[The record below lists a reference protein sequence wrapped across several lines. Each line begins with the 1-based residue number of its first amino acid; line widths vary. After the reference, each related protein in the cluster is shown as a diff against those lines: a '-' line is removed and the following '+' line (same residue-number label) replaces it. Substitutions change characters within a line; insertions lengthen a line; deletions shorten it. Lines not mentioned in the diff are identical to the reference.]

1 LAISI
6 FFEMRAKSTALNLI
20 QGASID
26 REEVQDFAMIKELG
40 SENEVIWSRWCK
52 NAERAPDR
60 DAIIHWVAGEEP
72 FRWTFSSLIETAE
85 GLAATLTERD
95 IGKGD
100 VCAIVMRHNSMLY
113 PLYLAI
119 VCMGAIPAV
128 LAYPNPR
135 LHPDK
140 FRQGIDGMSLRSGL
154 HWVFTERD
162 LEETLRHSLQKPG
175 STIKG
180 LHFPLEWKTGDAL
193 TKEQLDRVITR
204 HSVVNRDDPLLLQH
218 SSGTTGLQKPVLL
231 SHRAVLEHVKCY
243 GQAIGLN
250 ENDKIVSWLPLYHDM
265 GLIAAFHL
273 PLAFGVPTVQIDPFE
288 WVMVPS
294 LLLDAVSMERGTI
307 SWLPNFAYN
316 MMADKI
322 ADDELDSINLES
334 WRLVI
339 NCSEPVRHESHH
351 RFVGRFQ
358 HCGLNPLA
366 ISSCYAMAETTFA
379 TTQTPPGTPPA
390 SLALDRLALAQ
401 GKVKIAQDADQAK
414 ICVSS
419 GKTITGC
426 QVRIV
431 DENRQDLG
439 ERTIGEIAIRSRSMF
454 DGYRNYPEKTA
465 EVLCDDWYY
474 SGDYGFVNRGDYYV
488 IGRKKDI
495 IIVAGNNIYPEDL
508 EDVVGKVEGV
518 IPGRVIAFGEEDKE
532 LGTEH
537 VSVIAESGTTD
548 DQRQRKLKMDIIQAA
563 MAIDVSITKVYLVPP
578 RWLIKSS
585 AGKPSRKANKD
596 RILYISETTGSKTN
610 DYAGIEA
617 RHISSAQVG

>member
-1 LAISI
+1 
-6 FFEMRAKSTALNLI
+6 
-20 QGASID
+20 
-26 REEVQDFAMIKELG
+26 MIKELG
-40 SENEVIWSRWCK
+40 GENEAIWNRWYK
-52 NAERAPDR
+52 NAERSPDR

-72 FRWTFSSLIETAE
+72 FRWTFSALIESAE
-85 GLAATLTERD
+85 DLAAMLVEHD

-100 VCAIVMRHNSMLY
+100 VCAIIMRHNRILY

-119 VCMGAIPAV
+119 VFVGAIPAV

-154 HWVFTERD
+154 DWVFTERD
-162 LEETLRHSLQKPG
+162 LEETIRPSLEKPD

-180 LHFPLEWKTGDAL
+180 VHFPLEWKTGHAL
-193 TKEQLDRVITR
+193 TKKQLDRVITR
-204 HSVVNRDDPLLLQH
+204 HNMVNRDDPLLLQH

-231 SHRAVLEHVKCY
+231 SHRAVLEHVKYY

-250 ENDKIVSWLPLYHDM
+250 ANDKIVSWLPLYHDM

-273 PLAFGVPTVQIDPFE
+273 PLALGIPTVQIDPFE

-294 LLLDAVSMERGTI
+294 LLLDAISIERGTI

-322 ADDELDSINLES
+322 ATDELDGINLES

-339 NCSEPVRHESHH
+339 NCSEPVRYESHQ
-351 RFVGRFQ
+351 RFVERFR
-358 HCGLNPLA
+358 HWGLNPLA

-390 SLALDRLALAQ
+390 LLALDRIALAQ
-401 GKVKIAQDADQAK
+401 EKVKIAQDAGRAK

-419 GKTITGC
+419 GKTIAGC

-431 DENRQDLG
+431 DENRQEVG
-439 ERTIGEIAIRSRSMF
+439 ERTIGEIAIKSRSMF
-454 DGYRNYPEKTA
+454 DGYRNYLEKTR
-465 EVLCDDWYY
+465 EVLCDGWYY
-474 SGDYGFVNRGDYYV
+474 SGDYGFADRGDYYV

-518 IPGRVIAFGEEDKE
+518 IPGRVIAFGEEDRQ

-537 VSVIAESGTTD
+537 VSVIAESGITD
-548 DQRQRKLKMDIIQAA
+548 DQGQRKLKMDIIEAA
-563 MAIDVSITKVYLVPP
+563 MAIDVSITNVYLVPP

-585 AGKPSRKANKD
+585 AGKPSRKANKE
-596 RILYISETTGSKTN
+596 RILSSSETRRSETN

-617 RHISSAQVG
+617 RHTNSAQVG

>member
-1 LAISI
+1 
-6 FFEMRAKSTALNLI
+6 
-20 QGASID
+20 
-26 REEVQDFAMIKELG
+26 MIKELG
-40 SENEVIWSRWCK
+40 SENEVIWNRWCK

-72 FRWTFSSLIETAE
+72 FRWTFSALIETAE
-85 GLAATLTERD
+85 GLAATLVERD
-95 IGKGD
+95 VGKGD
-100 VCAIVMRHNSMLY
+100 VCAIIMRHNRILY

-119 VCMGAIPAV
+119 VCVGAIPAV

-154 HWVFTERD
+154 DWVFTERD
-162 LEETLRHSLQKPG
+162 LAEIVRPSLEKPD

-180 LHFPLEWKTGDAL
+180 LHFPLEWKTGHAL

-204 HSVVNRDDPLLLQH
+204 HNMVNRDDPLLLQH

-231 SHRAVLEHVKCY
+231 SHRAVLEHVKYY
-243 GQAIGLN
+243 GRAIGLN

-288 WVMVPS
+288 WVIVPA
-294 LLLDAVSMERGTI
+294 LLLDAVSLERATI

-322 ADDELDSINLES
+322 ADDELDGISLES

-339 NCSEPVRHESHH
+339 NCSEPVRYESHQ
-351 RFVGRFQ
+351 RFVERFQ
-358 HCGLNPLA
+358 HRGLNPLA

-390 SLALDRLALAQ
+390 LLALDRVTLAQ
-401 GKVKIAQDADQAK
+401 GKVKIAQDGGQARM
-414 ICVSS
+414 CVSS
-419 GKTITGC
+419 GKTIAGC

-431 DENRQDLG
+431 DENRQDVG

-454 DGYRNYPEKTA
+454 DGYRNYLEKTA
-465 EVLCDDWYY
+465 EVLCDGWYY
-474 SGDYGFVNRGDYYV
+474 SGDYGFANRGDYYV

-495 IIVAGNNIYPEDL
+495 IIVAGNNIYPEDV

-537 VSVIAESGTTD
+537 VSVIAESGITD
-548 DQRQRKLKMDIIQAA
+548 QGQRKLKMDIIEAA
-563 MAIDVSITKVYLVPP
+563 MAIDVSITNVYLVPP

-585 AGKPSRKANKD
+585 AGKPSRKANKE
-596 RILYISETTGSKTN
+596 RILLSSETRGSETN
-610 DYAGIEA
+610 DYAGIET
-617 RHISSAQVG
+617 RHTNSAQVG

>member
-1 LAISI
+1 
-6 FFEMRAKSTALNLI
+6 M
-20 QGASID
+20 D
-26 REEVQDFAMIKELG
+26 REEARNVAMIKELA
-40 SENEVIWSRWCK
+40 SENDVIWNQWYK

-72 FRWTFSSLIETAE
+72 FRWTFSALIESAE
-85 GLAATLTERD
+85 LLAATLVDRN
-95 IGKGD
+95 ISKGD
-100 VCAIVMRHNSMLY
+100 VCAIVMRHNTMLY

-119 VCMGAIPAV
+119 VSVGAIPAI

-154 HWVFTERD
+154 DWVFTERD
-162 LEETLRHSLQKPG
+162 LEETLRPSLEKPG

-180 LHFPLEWKTGDAL
+180 LDFPMEWKTGDAL
-193 TKEQLDRVITR
+193 TKQQLNRVITR
-204 HSVVNRDDPLLLQH
+204 NRIVHRDDALLLQH

-288 WVMVPS
+288 WVIVPS
-294 LLLDAVSMERGTI
+294 LLLDAVSLERGTI

-322 ADDELDSINLES
+322 ADEELDGISLES

-339 NCSEPVRHESHH
+339 NCSEPVRYESHQ
-351 RFVGRFQ
+351 RFVERFR
-358 HCGLNPLA
+358 HYGLNPLA

-379 TTQTPPGTPPA
+379 ATQTPPGIPPS
-390 SLALDRLALAQ
+390 SLAIDRSALAE
-401 GKVKIAQDADQAK
+401 GTVEITDNANRAR

-419 GKTITGC
+419 GKTIAGC

-431 DENRQDLG
+431 DENRQDVG
-439 ERTIGEIAIRSRSMF
+439 EKTIGEIAIRSRSMF

-465 EVLCDDWYY
+465 EVLSDGWYY
-474 SGDYGFVNRGDYYV
+474 SGDYGFAYRGDYYV

-495 IIVAGNNIYPEDL
+495 IIAAGNNIYPEDV
-508 EDVVGKVEGV
+508 EDVVGQVEGV
-518 IPGRVIAFGEEDKE
+518 IPGRVVAFGEEDRA

-537 VSVIAESGTTD
+537 VSVIAESGIIE
-548 DQRQRKLKMDIIQAA
+548 DQRQRKLKMDIIEAA
-563 MAIDVSITKVYLVPP
+563 MAIDVSITNVYLVPP

-585 AGKPSRKANKD
+585 AGKPSRKANKE
-596 RILYISETTGSKTN
+596 RILSGSKTRGSKRD
-610 DYAGIEA
+610 DYGRIEA
-617 RHISSAQVG
+617 RHISGAQVG